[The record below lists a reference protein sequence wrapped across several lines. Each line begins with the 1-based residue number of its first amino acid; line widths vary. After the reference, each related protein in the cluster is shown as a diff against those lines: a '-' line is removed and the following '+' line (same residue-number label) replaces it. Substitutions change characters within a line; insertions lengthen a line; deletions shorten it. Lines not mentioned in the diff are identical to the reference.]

1 MGAKNKKLI
10 MNRLQIIPIINID
23 IIMERRLNKKF
34 EGYITEFKHSILEK
48 SRDLEFSD
56 KDKVSDLL
64 RHIYDYDRLQFDKED
79 LNKRKRVKNTVP
91 VTNRCNAKRANG
103 EQCTR
108 RRKNESEYCGTHVKG
123 TPHGLISDVLADSND
138 LIVKYEVYAKEI
150 SGIVYYIDD
159 IGNVYNTEDVLMN
172 AENPRVVAKYVK
184 QNNLYTIPDFNLP

>member
-1 MGAKNKKLI
+1 
-10 MNRLQIIPIINID
+10 
-23 IIMERRLNKKF
+23 MERRLNKKF
-34 EGYITEFKHSILEK
+34 ESYITEFKHSILEK

-56 KDKVSDLL
+56 KEKVSDLL

-123 TPHGLISDVLADSND
+123 TPHGLISDVLTDSND

-159 IGNVYNTEDVLMN
+159 VGNVYNTEDVLMN